1 MLIKILM
8 SYNHLM
14 EYKQFKE
21 LLLQANLNVKQF
33 CQLSSVPYS
42 TCNNWTTSSTPS
54 WVQSWL
60 KLYIENQKFQKL
72 KTLAKEICDDKND

>member
-1 MLIKILM
+1 MLIKIHIR
-8 SYNHLM
+8 YNHPM
-14 EYKQFKE
+14 EYKKFKE
-21 LLLQANLNVKQF
+21 LLQEANLNVKQF

-60 KLYIENQKFQKL
+60 MLYIENQKFQKF
-72 KTLAKEICDDKND
+72 KTLAKEICDDKID